1 MTDQAQDEGVAV
13 IIPTYNHAHFLS
25 AALESVMRQTHPA
38 AEIIVVDDG
47 SHDHP
52 EKIVAEFP
60 GVLIIRQGNAGLA
73 AARNAGA
80 NASSAPFL
88 LFLDADD
95 QLKPN
100 CIELGL
106 ESLRRDPDA
115 AFSYGAYELV
125 YAKGERRAAQFLAVP
140 LTAFAKFLHT
150 NPIGMHGTVLYR
162 RAPLEAAGGFRV
174 GLPACEDYDL
184 YLRLARDHP
193 ILCRGEVLA
202 EYWHHD
208 ANMSRDPAF
217 MLRWC
222 LHVLNAR
229 KGDADAAGL
238 TQELLAGKRWW
249 RQHYAG
255 IWFGNAKVGP
265 RNFRLYRQGLSLLL
279 MAPGTMIGIV
289 LRRISNHIRW
299 MLR

>member
-1 MTDQAQDEGVAV
+1 MTDQAQDEAVAV
-13 IIPTYNHAHFLS
+13 VIPTYNHAHFLS
-25 AALESVMRQTHPA
+25 AALKSVLCQTHPA
-38 AEIIVVDDG
+38 AEIIVIDDG

-52 EKIVAEFP
+52 EKVVAEFP
-60 GVLIIRQGNAGLA
+60 GVRIIRQDNAGLA

-80 NASSAPFL
+80 KASSAPFL

-95 QLKPN
+95 RLKLN

-106 ESLRRDPDA
+106 ELLRRDPGA

-125 YAKGERRAAQFLAVP
+125 YATGERRAAQFLAVP
-140 LTAFAKFLHT
+140 RTAFAQFLNT

-162 RAPLEAAGGFRV
+162 RAPLEATGGFRV
-174 GLPACEDYDL
+174 ELPACEDYDI

-193 ILCRGEVLA
+193 ILCRGEILA

-208 ANMSRDPAF
+208 TNMSRDPAF

-222 LHVLNAR
+222 LRVLNAR
-229 KGDADAAGL
+229 KGDAETAGL
-238 TQELLAGKRWW
+238 KQALVAGKHWW

-255 IWFGNAKVGP
+255 IWFGNAKAGP
-265 RNFRLYRQGLSLLL
+265 RNLQLYRQGLSLFL